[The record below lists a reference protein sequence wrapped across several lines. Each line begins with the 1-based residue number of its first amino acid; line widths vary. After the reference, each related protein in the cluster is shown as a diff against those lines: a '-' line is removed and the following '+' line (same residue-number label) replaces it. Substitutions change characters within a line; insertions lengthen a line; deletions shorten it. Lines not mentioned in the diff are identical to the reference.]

1 MPNLAPMTQPLEVIV
16 AEDNLIQRA
25 FLAKVIEN
33 LGYKC
38 STAENGKVALELVQQ
53 TGAQIV
59 ISDFRMPVIDGIELT
74 KRLRQL
80 DLGHYVH
87 IILIT
92 GSADEKIRSDAL
104 EAGADDF
111 LSKGRDTAALQARL
125 RAASRLIHHAHELA
139 EQHRILKEA
148 NDRIQTDLKTA
159 ANAQRQLLPELHEDI
174 FGTHI
179 ASAFVPSAV
188 VSGDMFGC
196 FPLDGK
202 RVGFY
207 AVDVSGHGI
216 HASLLSVAIGHLI
229 TREYFTNM
237 VMADGNSP
245 NPAALVFDLNKRF
258 SFSENDDYFTMF
270 CGVLDNDT
278 GRLDYCQ
285 AAYPSPFYIASNE
298 IAQAVGDGGFPV
310 GMFPDVEYENNTMS
324 FEQGGTLVICS
335 DAAQEADNPQQSP
348 FGAER
353 LRQTIHQNRN
363 ADTHELPERIV
374 EALHDWR
381 GGAALE
387 DDLTVLVLTRK

>member
-1 MPNLAPMTQPLEVIV
+1 MTQPLEVVV
-16 AEDNLIQRA
+16 AEDNLIQRTY
-25 FLAKVIEN
+25 LAMVIEK

-38 STAENGKVALELVQQ
+38 FTAENGQVALELVRE

-59 ISDFRMPVIDGIELT
+59 ISDYRMPVLDGIELT
-74 KRLRQL
+74 KQLRQL

-87 IILIT
+87 IILLT
-92 GSADEKIRSDAL
+92 GSAADTVRAAAL

-111 LSKGRDTAALQARL
+111 LSKGRNTAALQARL

-139 EQHRILKEA
+139 EQHRVLKEA
-148 NDRIQTDLKTA
+148 NDRIQEDLKTA

-174 FGTHI
+174 FGTRI

-196 FPLDGK
+196 FPLDGQ

-229 TREYFTNM
+229 TREYFSNL
-237 VMADGNSP
+237 VMANGNSP
-245 NPAALVFDLNKRF
+245 DPAALVLDLNKRF
-258 SFSENDDYFTMF
+258 SVSENDDYFTMF
-270 CGVLDNDT
+270 CGVLENST
-278 GRLDYCQ
+278 GRFDYCQ
-285 AAYPSPFYIASNE
+285 AAYPSPFYIASDE
-298 IAQAVGDGGFPV
+298 MAKAVGDGGFPV
-310 GMFPDVEYENNTMS
+310 GMFPHVEYENHTMT
-324 FEQGGTLVICS
+324 FEQGGSLVICS
-335 DAAQEADNPQQSP
+335 DAAQEADNPQQIP
-348 FGAER
+348 FGSER
-353 LRQTIHQNRN
+353 LRQTIYQNRN
-363 ADTHELPERIV
+363 AGTDDLPEIIV
-374 EALHDWR
+374 EALNDWR

>member
-1 MPNLAPMTQPLEVIV
+1 MTQPLEVIV

-74 KRLRQL
+74 KRLREL

-92 GSADEKIRSDAL
+92 GSADEKVRSDAL

-125 RAASRLIHHAHELA
+125 RAASRLIHHARELA

-258 SFSENDDYFTMF
+258 SVSENDDYFTMF

-278 GRLDYCQ
+278 GRLDFCQ

-335 DAAQEADNPQQSP
+335 DAAQEADNPQQNP
-348 FGAER
+348 FGVER